1 MIARIRTENGF
12 YDSAVFAIY
21 HHKNYSEA
29 LIFNNEGSGLKLQ
42 RFDDS
47 SSGHILICVFIY
59 DIRTENWIQN
69 EQAEGYSWILG
80 QQITDKIL
88 MRCKNIQSRIHAREW
103 FEIEDKADADGLLN
117 AATFFHDAYV
127 KDIYRNGETLC
138 ILFGAWSC
146 EVLFVLEGNVAT
158 NLVKGYG
165 GTTIGDEFPLIYEA
179 SVFFENGKIFWADYD
194 EIKSFEQLEQ
204 YNCRY
209 FSAEKVKWK
218 FTLTDVA

>member
-12 YDSAVFAIY
+12 YDSAVFAIFY
-21 HHKNYSEA
+21 QTNYSEA
-29 LIFNNEGSGLKLQ
+29 LVFDNEYKRLKLQ
-42 RFDDS
+42 RFEDS

-59 DIRTENWIQN
+59 DVRTEDWIQN

-80 QQITDKIL
+80 QEITDKIL
-88 MRCKNIQSRIHAREW
+88 THCKDIQSQIQFREW
-103 FEIEDKADADGLLN
+103 FEIKDKTDADGLLN
-117 AATFFHDAYV
+117 AATYFHDAYV

-146 EVLFVLEGNVAT
+146 EVLIVLEGNIAT

-165 GTTIGDEFPLIYEA
+165 GTEIDGGYPLIYES

-204 YNCRY
+204 YGCCY